1 MSTIFFRAIKYTPIW
16 ARKWLL
22 NPLLGL
28 VSNTYLP
35 IVNDVPGVREVAF
48 EANKFHQVEV
58 TNQFFI
64 LVDFFTFGN
73 VLSPPSTVW
82 SLKEDRK
89 YKKIC
94 Y

>member
-1 MSTIFFRAIKYTPIW
+1 M
-16 ARKWLL
+16 L

-48 EANKFHQVEV
+48 EANKFHQVSIIKH
-58 TNQFFI
+58 FLI

-73 VLSPPSTVW
+73 VLPANERDEARSRSAYRLVID
-82 SLKEDRK
+82 KGQAI
-89 YKKIC
+89 KKLC
-94 Y
+94 